1 MGEKKTTPITIN
13 DKEYVLED
21 MSLEQQLLVQ
31 HCNDLGRKIDST
43 KFNLDQLTVGKDAFV
58 NMLVQKLENP
68 EPEVEE
74 AKDEPASAV
83 VTEEAAVEFDNVD
96 MVFELGV
103 DDDAGESSLEEFD
116 AEETKKTETARK
128 NDEKILK

>member
-1 MGEKKTTPITIN
+1 LKVNERRFDMGEKKTTPISIN

-21 MSLEQQLLVQ
+21 MSLEEQLLVQ

-68 EPEVEE
+68 EAEIATE
-74 AKDEPASAV
+74 A
-83 VTEEAAVEFDNVD
+83 
-96 MVFELGV
+96 
-103 DDDAGESSLEEFD
+103 
-116 AEETKKTETARK
+116 
-128 NDEKILK
+128 